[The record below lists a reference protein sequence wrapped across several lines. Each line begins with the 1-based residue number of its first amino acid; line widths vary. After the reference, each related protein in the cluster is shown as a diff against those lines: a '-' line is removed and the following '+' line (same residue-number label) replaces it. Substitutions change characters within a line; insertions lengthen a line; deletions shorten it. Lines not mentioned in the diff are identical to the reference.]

1 MSLVGTYNSETKK
14 LDPLKIN
21 IDPNSKRITDEV
33 SSYNPTPEEKAA
45 LDLVSKHFQIGYLN
59 MYTPRVELNDLAVI
73 QRAMVDQMAFN
84 TYQPNNGESYQGDQ
98 SNGWRSQAIRPIVRN
113 KCISIAAHAL
123 ARLLFPKVFAWNDL
137 SESQKDAAEVMSDLI
152 EVAAE
157 ESNYKMTALTAV
169 LSALVNPYSI
179 VYKEYAE
186 VIRRVKGDKQENGDY
201 EVKEI
206 IDDIY
211 SGFKDTV
218 VSPDEFYF
226 ENFYEP
232 NVQKQVFVIWRRAR
246 SHETLAGI
254 YGNLPNWKYVREG
267 MQTIYNDANQSF
279 YYVYDPNLRQYMNE
293 EVIYWNRASDLKLI
307 VVNGILLTD
316 PNNPNPRM
324 DKQYPFVKFGY
335 ELINNRCFCYKSLAF
350 KVSHDANIINT
361 LYPMIID
368 GTYLNLYPPFKLT
381 GEDIIGSDV
390 IFPGRV
396 TTLSSPNSQLD
407 PIKVANDVKSGMDTL
422 FQVEQSVNES
432 SESPAVPTDKTN
444 ITAYQISVAEK
455 EKNVILGLF
464 VNMISDFVEQYGN
477 LTIPDILQYMTIA
490 DAVQITDN
498 PELVY
503 KTFLLHNKKIE
514 GKNKT
519 KRIMFDSTLPS
530 KATEEERLTL
540 SYDTLRRQGGPE
552 SDEVLARV
560 SPDLFRNLHFMCVV
574 SADVI
579 NPMSEEVERQY
590 NLEVYDRAI
599 NNPVA
604 DQESIFELLL
614 ESTPTTQK
622 DPKKFIQKQEMM
634 QPNPM
639 ATGGVMNS
647 NSPAQPVQLPQLQ
660 PNLMK

>member
-1 MSLVGTYNSETKK
+1 
-14 LDPLKIN
+14 
-21 IDPNSKRITDEV
+21 
-33 SSYNPTPEEKAA
+33 
-45 LDLVSKHFQIGYLN
+45 
-59 MYTPRVELNDLAVI
+59 
-73 QRAMVDQMAFN
+73 
-84 TYQPNNGESYQGDQ
+84 
-98 SNGWRSQAIRPIVRN
+98 
-113 KCISIAAHAL
+113 
-123 ARLLFPKVFAWNDL
+123 
-137 SESQKDAAEVMSDLI
+137 
-152 EVAAE
+152 
-157 ESNYKMTALTAV
+157 
-169 LSALVNPYSI
+169 
-179 VYKEYAE
+179 
-186 VIRRVKGDKQENGDY
+186 
-201 EVKEI
+201 
-206 IDDIY
+206 
-211 SGFKDTV
+211 
-218 VSPDEFYF
+218 
-226 ENFYEP
+226 
-232 NVQKQVFVIWRRAR
+232 
-246 SHETLAGI
+246 
-254 YGNLPNWKYVREG
+254 
-267 MQTIYNDANQSF
+267 
-279 YYVYDPNLRQYMNE
+279 
-293 EVIYWNRASDLKLI
+293 
-307 VVNGILLTD
+307 
-316 PNNPNPRM
+316 
-324 DKQYPFVKFGY
+324 
-335 ELINNRCFCYKSLAF
+335 
-350 KVSHDANIINT
+350 
-361 LYPMIID
+361 
-368 GTYLNLYPPFKLT
+368 
-381 GEDIIGSDV
+381 
-390 IFPGRV
+390 
-396 TTLSSPNSQLD
+396 
-407 PIKVANDVKSGMDTL
+407 
-422 FQVEQSVNES
+422 VNES